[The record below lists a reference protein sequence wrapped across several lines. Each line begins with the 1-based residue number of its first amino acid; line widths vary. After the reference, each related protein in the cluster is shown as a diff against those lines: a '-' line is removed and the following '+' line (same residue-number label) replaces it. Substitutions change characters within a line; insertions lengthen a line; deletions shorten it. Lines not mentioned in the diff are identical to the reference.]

1 MILQALH
8 DLYSRLEAEPKYGI
22 APYGYSNQRVSFV
35 VVLYPDGRLFEIQD
49 ARQAVDGKVT
59 KRRVRV
65 PGSTKPPGLA
75 FNPCFLWDS
84 GAYLLG
90 YYIPK
95 DDSDEEAAKK
105 ARAEDSFMAFRKRHL
120 RLRSEI
126 NCGGFDA
133 VCRFL
138 ECWKPTDHL
147 EYPVLEEVGTG
158 FGVFQ
163 ILGDTAYVH
172 DRPEV
177 ISWWNAQLPTLA
189 KGRTGQ
195 CLISGDT
202 DTIALVHP
210 KIKGVSGGLAMGGV
224 IVGFKEPAYESYGKT
239 QSENAPVSVQSAY
252 RYTSAINA
260 LLDGPMSTRHRL
272 SLADATVVFW
282 TEKPTLT
289 EVAFPLLAGWGSAAI
304 DDEAQDE
311 GLRQKLEAF
320 LTALRAGRERYGELE
335 SEEDTRFCILGLAPN
350 AARLSVRSFHQG
362 TIESLVRNLRRHFED
377 IRVQG
382 RPTASGRRGDPEFP
396 SLWLLLQQTAREAKE
411 IPPVLAGPLLRS
423 VITGIDY
430 PDGLYNAVLRRIRL
444 DSTVNYARAC
454 VIKGYLKRNR
464 GLEVKMGLDKDRT
477 DSAYRLG
484 RLFAALEKTQGD
496 ALGGSLNAT
505 IRDRFYGSASAS
517 PRGAFPR
524 LLRTYQHHIAKLDR
538 GRKVWREQLIQE
550 ILEPISDFPA
560 RLDLAEQ
567 GLFAIGYYHQM
578 QDFYTK
584 KTDDQNADLDTQE
597 EGEDR

>member
-8 DLYSRLEAEPKYGI
+8 DLYARLEGEPKYGI
-22 APYGYSNQRVSFV
+22 APFGYSVQRVSFV
-35 VVLYPDGRLFEIQD
+35 VVLHPDGRLFEIQD
-49 ARQAVDGKVT
+49 ARQTVDGKLRS
-59 KRRVRV
+59 RRVRV
-65 PGSTKPPGLA
+65 PGSTKPSGSGLNPG
-75 FNPCFLWDS
+75 FLWDNA
-84 GAYLLG
+84 AYMLG
-90 YYIPK
+90 FKVDDPK
-95 DDSDEEAAKK
+95 PE
-105 ARAEDSFMAFRKRHL
+105 RTRDSFEAFRERHL
-120 RLRSEI
+120 SVRREI
-126 NCGGFDA
+126 DTPAFDA
-133 VCRFL
+133 VCGFL
-138 ECWKPTDHL
+138 GTWEPEKASEHDAL
-147 EYPVLEEVGTG
+147 SELSTG

-163 ILGDTAYVH
+163 ILGDTGYVH
-172 DRPEV
+172 QDPRV
-177 ISWWNAQLPTLA
+177 ARWWDGQV
-189 KGRTGQ
+189 GRSTAGPTGQ
-195 CLISGDT
+195 CLISGET
-202 DTIALVHP
+202 DTIAVTHP
-210 KIKGVSGGLAMGGV
+210 KIKGVRGGQTTGGV
-224 IVGFKEPAYESYGKT
+224 IVGFNERAYESYGKE

-282 TEKPTLT
+282 TEHPTLT
-289 EVAFPLLAGWGSAAI
+289 EEAFPLLAGWGSLAV

-320 LTALRAGRERYGELE
+320 LKALRAGSERYGSLA
-335 SEEDTRFCILGLAPN
+335 SEENTRFCLLGLAPN
-350 AARLSVRSFHQG
+350 AARLSVRFFHQN
-362 TIESLVRNLRRHFED
+362 TIESLLNNLWRHFED
-377 IRVQG
+377 IRVLR
-382 RPTASGRRGDPEFP
+382 RPSGIGRRGDPEFP
-396 SLWLLLQQTAREAKE
+396 SLWLLLQQTARETKE

-430 PDGLYNAVLRRIRL
+430 PSGLYNAVLRRIRL
-444 DSTVNYARAC
+444 DATVNYARAC
-454 VIKGYLKRNR
+454 VIKGYLNRNR
-464 GLEVKMGLDKDRT
+464 GLEVNMGLDRDRT
-477 DSAYRLG
+477 DPAYRLG

-496 ALGGSLNAT
+496 ALGSSLNAT
-505 IRDRFYGSASAS
+505 IRDRFYGSASAN

-538 GRKVWREQLIQE
+538 GRKVRREQLVQE

-584 KTDDQNADLDTQE
+584 KNGNHDADVETPE